1 MSIEVKMPS
10 GQGII
15 NLLRTPSASSV
26 AVPHME
32 ATAGAMDLDV
42 AGQCPKCK
50 MQMGTALVLSETVY
64 YCDSCRVSLPLSSEE

>member
-26 AVPHME
+26 TSHME